1 MFHLN
6 QRVKQTA
13 GEHKIAF
20 IKSTFNLT
28 RSCVFSCWNV
38 LFRSLRKDMHRSR
51 PSQQPDSKKIKIDQL
66 QAPVEKGKQVGEKM
80 IELDLFSSD
89 DEL

>member
-1 MFHLN
+1 
-6 QRVKQTA
+6 
-13 GEHKIAF
+13 
-20 IKSTFNLT
+20 
-28 RSCVFSCWNV
+28 
-38 LFRSLRKDMHRSR
+38 MHRSR